1 MSVSTSP
8 DRHLLVIGGYG
19 VVGTAV
25 VELMHRT
32 PGWQLTTAARRRPPT
47 SLLDG
52 SPAPAHI
59 SADLLD
65 AAGTARAFAGLGS
78 VTDLVFCAYSERES
92 MAATVAPN
100 LAMLEHSLKAL
111 RQAGARLR
119 QVALIGG
126 GKSYGEHLGPYKTP
140 ARESDP
146 RFMGPIFY
154 NDQEDLLWREAER
167 QGFAW
172 TVLRPDGIMGPSLNS
187 PMNILTGIA
196 SFAAISQALNL
207 PLRFPGSLQA
217 WSALHQATDSRVLA
231 QAVLWALTSPN
242 AQQQVFNVTNGD
254 HFRWQHLWP
263 QIAGFFGLA
272 SAAPQPMNLGVQM
285 ADKAPLWARI
295 VQEQQ
300 LRPTPWEQIAAW
312 PFVDGWLNTGYDMV
326 QSTIKIRQAGFTG
339 CIDSHQSVLEQL
351 QRLRDYRLIP

>member
-119 QVALIGG
+119 QVVLIGG

-140 ARESDP
+140 AKESDP

-154 NDQEDLLWREAER
+154 NDQEDLLWHEAER
-167 QGFAW
+167 EGFAW
-172 TVLRPDGIMGPSLNS
+172 TVLRPDGVMGPSLNS

-272 SAAPQPMNLGVQM
+272 SAAPQPMNLGG
-285 ADKAPLWARI
+285 ADGRQGAAVGAHCPGAATAPHALGADRRLA
-295 VQEQQ
+295 
-300 LRPTPWEQIAAW
+300 LRR
-312 PFVDGWLNTGYDMV
+312 WLAQY
-326 QSTIKIRQAGFTG
+326 
-339 CIDSHQSVLEQL
+339 
-351 QRLRDYRLIP
+351 RLRHGAKHHQDPPGRLYRLHRQPPERARTVATAA